1 MQKTLYRYNDE
12 TCQYE
17 RIKVKTPDVIFY
29 AAGVLLSAILILA
42 AMLTLHDF
50 FIDSEKEI
58 ALRKENNAIAKNQAL
73 LTAQLTEIDGSLEQ
87 LSKKDE
93 ALHLKF
99 FGAAIEKPK
108 TDNTGLSSRKILLAD
123 ASSFRSTVAKIQ
135 EKSGGLLHQSEITTS
150 YFSDKLSMNLKDAER
165 IYAMPTLPPVADL
178 NGDNLV
184 SGFGMRINPFHKGMY
199 DHPGIDIA
207 APRGTEVFASASG
220 TVVDVKRSE
229 LQAGYGT
236 FIDIDHGHGF
246 VTRYAH
252 LESTA
257 VRLGQRVKKGSV
269 IGTVGSTGGSVAPH
283 LHFEVLRKGKPVDP
297 VHFMIEGVTSHE
309 YEVLKSTGHKQN
321 QSLD

>member
-1 MQKTLYRYNDE
+1 MRKTLYRYNEE

-17 RIKVKTPDVIFY
+17 RIKVKTPDVLFY
-29 AAGVLLSAILILA
+29 ASGVLLSAILILA

-58 ALRKENNAIAKNQAL
+58 ALRKENQAIAKNYAL
-73 LTAQLTEIDGSLEQ
+73 LSAQLTEIDATLDQ
-87 LSKKDE
+87 LSTKDE
-93 ALHLKF
+93 ALHLQF
-99 FGAAIEKPK
+99 FGAALEKP
-108 TDNTGLSSRKILLAD
+108 TTPNTGISTRKILLAD
-123 ASSFRSTVAKIQ
+123 ASGFRSTIEKIE
-135 EKSGGLLHQSEITTS
+135 EKSAGLLHQSGITTS
-150 YFSDKLSMNLKDAER
+150 YFSDKLSMDLKDAER
-165 IYAMPTLPPVADL
+165 IYAMPTLPPIAALTPDK
-178 NGDNLV
+178 LV

-207 APRGTEVFASASG
+207 SPRGTEVLASATG
-220 TVVDVKRSE
+220 TVVDVKKSD

-257 VRLGQRVKKGSV
+257 VRLGQRIRKGTV

-283 LHFEVLRKGKPVDP
+283 LHFEILRKGKPVDP
-297 VHFMIEGVTSHE
+297 VHFMIEGVTSDN
-309 YEVLKSTGHKQN
+309 YEVLKSTSHTQN